1 MKTKA
6 KLPEIRILCGTIL
19 AAFAFCVAA
28 APFLPASAETVRTR
42 YGTAEYVKHVPDSK
56 TQVAA
61 VLYALTGD
69 IGDAAR
75 CPVAKLNAR
84 GYGVV
89 MLDCTKLSGDRGA
102 AWAAAIKAVKAALAS
117 DRDIDADAIGVVLD
131 KTERHVKSTADAM
144 RERAAELILK
154 YGDKANGATK

>member
-1 MKTKA
+1 MQMRTV
-6 KLPEIRILCGTIL
+6 CGTIL
-19 AAFAFCVAA
+19 AALAFGVAA

-89 MLDCTKLSGDRGA
+89 TLDCTKLARDRGA
-102 AWAAAIKAVKAALAS
+102 EWAEAIKAVRGALKS
-117 DRDIDADAIGVVLD
+117 DRDIDADAVGVVLD
-131 KTERHVKSTADAM
+131 
-144 RERAAELILK
+144 RAQPGWDE
-154 YGDKANGATK
+154 DEANWMALAQA